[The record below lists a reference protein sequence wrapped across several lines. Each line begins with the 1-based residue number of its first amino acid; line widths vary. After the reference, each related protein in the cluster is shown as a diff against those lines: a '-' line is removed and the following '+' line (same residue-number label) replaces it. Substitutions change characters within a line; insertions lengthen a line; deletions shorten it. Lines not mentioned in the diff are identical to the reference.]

1 MTFHNS
7 VIEEILEVRVIS
19 SRGRC
24 NPRAVKKKMSTYPV
38 RSRVKVPVK
47 KQKPVVIVL
56 SEQYCL

>member
-47 KQKPVVIVL
+47 KQKPVVIIL
-56 SEQYCL
+56 K